1 MSHKINS
8 LLLFCLFVFLVFL
21 LFLCSLYLD
30 VLLRSVSETLGAES
44 RHRCH
49 PRRHHCHSCCHTQ
62 SHCWLNLRSGNPTYE
77 GGAVHQDGH
86 PHHIP
91 AEQELP
97 AVFRHLGETG
107 SKYTR
112 YNLYLYICIC
122 HFMSLKLVTYMNS
135 L

>member
-1 MSHKINS
+1 MFFFIERVISDKTFDITNIFHFLS
-8 LLLFCLFVFLVFL
+8 LKLVPYIYFVPQNEFFALVLFGFFLVFL
-21 LFLCSLYLD
+21 LFLCSLCLD

-49 PRRHHCHSCCHTQ
+49 PHRHHCHSCCHTQ

-97 AVFRHLGETG
+97 AVIRHLG
-107 SKYTR
+107 
-112 YNLYLYICIC
+112 
-122 HFMSLKLVTYMNS
+122 
-135 L
+135 